1 MNSNTNSV
9 KQKHAKSYDKTDAK
23 SDTKSQIN
31 ISHPIAIP
39 TSSTSPSSNSNANQ
53 NQYSLKQNCFNP
65 NKSSPPSSWNYRLM
79 QRISVEMPARS
90 P

>member
-9 KQKHAKSYDKTDAK
+9 NQKHAKSYDKSDDK
-23 SDTKSQIN
+23 SEIN
-31 ISHPIAIP
+31 ISQPIAIP
-39 TSSTSPSSNSNANQ
+39 TSSSPSSNSSANQ
-53 NQYSLKQNCFNP
+53 KQYSLKQNCFNP